1 MGFLHSSRARGRVRA
16 ALKDAADVRFIGH
29 EGSGSGI
36 TVLHFELPPFGSATA
51 EFFQQPMLWEDQPN
65 PDDTAFELFG
75 AALNDV
81 AARKAD
87 SSRYDSPLLERIGR
101 YRRMLKRGI
110 DRVSLLDAALTK
122 TARIDA
128 DVVDA
133 ASELA
138 AVMPSVQ
145 RARVA
150 GRLDLMGASQS
161 VLKIEVR
168 PGEVVTALWESDEP
182 IENYREL
189 FNKDVVLEG
198 VAVFRPSGTLLRI
211 DADVI
216 APASTQ
222 EDFFRQVPHAAV
234 GRDYQKV
241 ARLKPSERSAYM
253 QLRGCMPPE
262 LDESDEDF
270 EAALAL
276 LR

>member
-29 EGSGSGI
+29 EGSGSDI
-36 TVLHFELPPFGSATA
+36 TVLHFELPPFGIAAA

-81 AARKAD
+81 AARSAD
-87 SSRYDSPLLERIGR
+87 SSRYDRPFLDRIGR
-101 YRRMLKRGI
+101 YGRMLKRGI
-110 DRVSLLDAALTK
+110 HRVSLVDTALTK

-128 DVVDA
+128 DVVSA
-133 ASELA
+133 AAELT
-138 AVMPSVQ
+138 AVTPSVQ

-168 PGEVVTALWESDEP
+168 PGEVVTALWDSDEP

-198 VAVFRPSGTLLRI
+198 LAVFRPSGTLLRI
-211 DADVI
+211 DADLIV
-216 APASTQ
+216 PASTQ
-222 EDFFRQVPHAAV
+222 ADFFRQVPQAPVA
-234 GRDYQKV
+234 REYQRL
-241 ARLKPSERSAYM
+241 ARLKPNERSAYM

-262 LDESDEDF
+262 PDESDEDF
-270 EAALAL
+270 EAALAA